1 MLLTIVRRLGALVLT
16 LLIASFV
23 VYAALSLA
31 PGDPLQTL
39 SGGRPL
45 SPAAKA
51 ALAAQYH
58 LDEPFFERYVLWLWD
73 VLHGD
78 LGRST
83 VFHQDVWVLLKP
95 RIATTLWLLV
105 YAALLTLAVGVGLG
119 LVAGLRGGFV
129 RSAVTVTTA
138 VAMAVP
144 AFVAAV
150 LLSVAF
156 SVELG
161 WFPVSGAGS
170 GFADRIEHLTL
181 PAIALALAGAA
192 YVARLTRAA
201 VAAEYGRDHVRTAV
215 ARGLPMP
222 LVVRRHVLRN
232 AAVPITTVAGI
243 TIASLIAGTVVVE
256 QAFQLD
262 GLGSFLVR
270 AVDGRDFAVVQA
282 ITLLLVAAFVVVNT
296 VVDSLYGILDPR
308 LRGRA

>member
-1 MLLTIVRRLGALVLT
+1 MVLTIAKRLGAMVLT

-23 VYAALSLA
+23 IYAALSLA
-31 PGDPLQTL
+31 PGSEIQTL
-39 SGGRPL
+39 TGGRPL
-45 SPAAKA
+45 SPEAKA

-58 LDEPFFERYVLWLWD
+58 LDDPFFQRYFLWLSD

-83 VFHQDVWVLLKP
+83 IFQQDVWVLLKP
-95 RIATTLWLLV
+95 RIATTLWLLI
-105 YAALLTLAVGVGLG
+105 YAAVLTLAVGVGLG
-119 LVAGLRGGFV
+119 VLAGLRGGLV
-129 RSAVTVTTA
+129 RSTVTVSTA
-138 VAMAVP
+138 IAMAIP

-150 LLSVAF
+150 LLSILF

-170 GFADRIEHLTL
+170 GFADRIQHLTL
-181 PAIALALAGAA
+181 PAVALAMAGAA

-215 ARGLPMP
+215 ARGVPMP

-232 AAVPITTVAGI
+232 AAIPISTVAGI

-262 GLGSFLVR
+262 GLGSFLVK

-296 VVDSLYGILDPR
+296 VVDSLYGVLDPR
-308 LRGRA
+308 LRGRT